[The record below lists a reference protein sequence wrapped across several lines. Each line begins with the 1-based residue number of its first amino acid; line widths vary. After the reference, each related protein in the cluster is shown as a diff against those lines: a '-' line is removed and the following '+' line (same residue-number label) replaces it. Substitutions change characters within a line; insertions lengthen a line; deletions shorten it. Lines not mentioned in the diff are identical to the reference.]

1 MNFGAVLCESKDR
14 VATITLNRPERFNA
28 ISETMPEDI
37 AAAFD
42 HANND
47 NSAHVVVLAGA
58 GRGFCSGYD
67 LKAFAQK
74 SGANPAIQD
83 MPWDAM
89 GCRGMP

>member
-1 MNFGAVLCESKDR
+1 
-14 VATITLNRPERFNA
+14 
-28 ISETMPEDI
+28 MPEDI
-37 AAAFD
+37 AAALD

-58 GRGFCSGYD
+58 GRGFCGGYD

-74 SGANPAIQD
+74 SGANPVIQD

-89 GCRGMP
+89 IDYAFMSRCTQNFISIWRCHKPVIARVHGFHSTRF